1 MNSVLFDFVFRHTNS
16 NTQVSAGELNSLR
29 FPKADQELGRKVATI
44 VNRIL
49 AAKRADP
56 AADTSAWEREI
67 DALVYQL
74 YGLTAEEIAVVE
86 GQA

>member
-1 MNSVLFDFVFRHTNS
+1 LVD
-16 NTQVSAGELNSLR
+16 
-29 FPKADQELGRKVATI
+29 
-44 VNRIL
+44 RIL

-56 AADTSAWEREI
+56 AADISAWEREI

-86 GQA
+86 GQV

>member
-1 MNSVLFDFVFRHTNS
+1 LF
-16 NTQVSAGELNSLR
+16 SASLEQQA
-29 FPKADQELGRKVATI
+29 PIVAL
-44 VNRIL
+44 VDRIL

-56 AADTSAWEREI
+56 STDVSAWEREI

-86 GQA
+86 GKT